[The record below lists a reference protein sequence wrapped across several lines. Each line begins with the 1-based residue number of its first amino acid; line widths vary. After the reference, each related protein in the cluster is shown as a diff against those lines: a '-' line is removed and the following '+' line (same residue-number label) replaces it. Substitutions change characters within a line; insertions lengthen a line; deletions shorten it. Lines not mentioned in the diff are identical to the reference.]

1 MQDKRVDLAI
11 VGAGFSGPIL
21 AAKIAE
27 KGVKPG
33 NGEPLAIALIDAGP
47 YYKGAA
53 RPGYG
58 STLRRQIFTNLEG
71 KHQATHLWNKDRSLA
86 KIVGGSSLHW
96 AAYAFLPTPVDYL
109 HWQKETGVDWTESH
123 LRPAVDEIRR
133 EFNVH
138 AYPEDIDTPG
148 NKLFFD
154 VASRLGYTPKRTEVA
169 RRNCIFCGF
178 CISLM
183 MCK

>member
-1 MQDKRVDLAI
+1 MQDKRYDLAI

-33 NGEPLAIALIDAGP
+33 SGEPLAIALIDAGP

-58 STLRRQIFTNLEG
+58 SARRRQMFTNLEG
-71 KHQATHLWNKDRSLA
+71 RHQETHLWNKDRSLA

-109 HWQKETGVDWTESH
+109 H
-123 LRPAVDEIRR
+123 
-133 EFNVH
+133 
-138 AYPEDIDTPG
+138 
-148 NKLFFD
+148 
-154 VASRLGYTPKRTEVA
+154 
-169 RRNCIFCGF
+169 
-178 CISLM
+178 
-183 MCK
+183 

>member
-33 NGEPLAIALIDAGP
+33 SGEPLAIVLIDAGP

-58 STLRRQIFTNLEG
+58 STLRRRMFTNLEG
-71 KHQATHLWNKDRSLA
+71 RHQQAYLWNNDVSLA

-96 AAYAFLPTPVDYL
+96 AGQAFLPTPVDYL
-109 HWQKETGVDWTESH
+109 HWQQETGVDWT
-123 LRPAVDEIRR
+123 RD
-133 EFNVH
+133 
-138 AYPEDIDTPG
+138 
-148 NKLFFD
+148 
-154 VASRLGYTPKRTEVA
+154 
-169 RRNCIFCGF
+169 
-178 CISLM
+178 
-183 MCK
+183 

>member
-1 MQDKRVDLAI
+1 VQDKRVNLAI

-27 KGVKPG
+27 RGVNPG

-58 STLRRQIFTNLEG
+58 SALRRQMFTNLEG
-71 KHQATHLWNKDRSLA
+71 KHQQAYLWNNDISLA

-96 AAYAFLPTPVDYL
+96 A
-109 HWQKETGVDWTESH
+109 G
-123 LRPAVDEIRR
+123 
-133 EFNVH
+133 
-138 AYPEDIDTPG
+138 
-148 NKLFFD
+148 
-154 VASRLGYTPKRTEVA
+154 
-169 RRNCIFCGF
+169 
-178 CISLM
+178 
-183 MCK
+183 